1 MAQLS
6 LATLARA
13 FFTKPS
19 NFNISIGLDDTGFKP
34 YYASG
39 DRIQGVVTVTV
50 DKPVQFSHVNLMF
63 EGHTPLTFSLPE

>member
-1 MAQLS
+1 M
-6 LATLARA
+6 
-13 FFTKPS
+13 
-19 NFNISIGLDDTGFKP
+19 DDTGFKP